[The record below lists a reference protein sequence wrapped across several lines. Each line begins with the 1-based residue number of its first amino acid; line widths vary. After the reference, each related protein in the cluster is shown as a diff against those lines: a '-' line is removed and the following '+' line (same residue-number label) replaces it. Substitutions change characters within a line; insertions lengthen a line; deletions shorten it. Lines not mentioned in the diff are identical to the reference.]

1 MKRHPLKSTVTTLMS
16 CILSAS
22 LFLLFGCSS
31 IKVVESWNQ
40 ATPPAQQLKKLMIIG
55 IGHDEALRAMAENIL
70 VEELRKGGVEAVASH
85 TLVKEID
92 SAKREEVV
100 AAIHS
105 VDADGVL
112 TIKPVAKGSTKVTQG
127 GRNEGIYGT
136 ATNFGGSPLA
146 GATTYS
152 RATLQ
157 TNLYDSKTAR
167 LLWSATVS
175 TYDAGDPPR
184 VSRDLA
190 DYFLKSFR
198 RDGFL

>member
-1 MKRHPLKSTVTTLMS
+1 MKRHPLKSTVTPLIS
-16 CILSAS
+16 CILAAS
-22 LFLLFGCSS
+22 LLLISGCSS

-40 ATPPAQQLKKLMIIG
+40 PTPAEHTFRKLMIIG

-70 VEELRKGGVEAVASH
+70 VEELRKGGVDAVASH
-85 TLVKEID
+85 TLVKEIE
-92 SAKREEVV
+92 SARREEVV
-100 AAIHS
+100 AAVHS

-112 TIKPVAKGSTKVTQG
+112 TIKPVTKGNTKVTQG
-127 GRNEGIYGT
+127 GQSEGIYGT
-136 ATNFGGSPLA
+136 AANFGGSSLA